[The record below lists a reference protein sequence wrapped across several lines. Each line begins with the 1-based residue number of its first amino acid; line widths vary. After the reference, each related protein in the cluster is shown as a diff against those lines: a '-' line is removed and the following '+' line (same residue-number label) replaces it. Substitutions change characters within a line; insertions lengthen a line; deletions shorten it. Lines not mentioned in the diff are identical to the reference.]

1 MKRRCCHRGKKFHDG
16 NNIEPKYT
24 YICIHESRVILKEPL
39 KFSARIFEEGFS
51 LSTKGGEGG
60 ECIALHAVKRYP
72 QRFVSY
78 IYVYKVSYNLG
89 MRGGKD
95 EFAIHVPRGVFGAD
109 SSRKFLAKS
118 SPPGFVKRR
127 PLIWKLHATPTS
139 FQNDQLQIRPRSIY
153 HRLAIFN
160 RNSFPS
166 GFWDDISESFS
177 MLLK

>member
-1 MKRRCCHRGKKFHDG
+1 MTGIISSQNIHIYVYTRIACNSQRAFEIFSTHFRRGIFTFHEGRG
-16 NNIEPKYT
+16 
-24 YICIHESRVILKEPL
+24 
-39 KFSARIFEEGFS
+39 
-51 LSTKGGEGG
+51 GG

-139 FQNDQLQIRPRSIY
+139 FQNDQLQIQPRSIY

-166 GFWDDISESFS
+166 GF
-177 MLLK
+177 

>member
-1 MKRRCCHRGKKFHDG
+1 MTGIISSQNIHIYIYTRIACNSQRVFEIFSTHFRRGIFTFH
-16 NNIEPKYT
+16 
-24 YICIHESRVILKEPL
+24 
-39 KFSARIFEEGFS
+39 EGR
-51 LSTKGGEGG
+51 EGG
-60 ECIALHAVKRYP
+60 RVYCVARSKKISSEI
-72 QRFVSY
+72 RFIY

-166 GFWDDISESFS
+166 GF
-177 MLLK
+177 